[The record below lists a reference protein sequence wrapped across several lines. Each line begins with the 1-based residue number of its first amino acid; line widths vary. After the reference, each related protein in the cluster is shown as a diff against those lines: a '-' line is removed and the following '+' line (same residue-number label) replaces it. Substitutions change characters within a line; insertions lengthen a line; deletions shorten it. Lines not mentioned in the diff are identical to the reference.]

1 MEVLR
6 LKRVEVTATWRAEVT
21 AAQWSEGGSVG
32 LLVLLAV
39 HLLWD
44 RKASLQS
51 RWTHTQTDTQKDRL
65 SHTSETIFEDFATA
79 THFLFLN
86 SCYFGNTVH
95 LNVNSRYVEA

>member
-44 RKASLQS
+44 RKASLQKPS
-51 RWTHTQTDTQKDRL
+51 L
-65 SHTSETIFEDFATA
+65 
-79 THFLFLN
+79 HFLVWKWLLTDPDKEFWVIN
-86 SCYFGNTVH
+86 H
-95 LNVNSRYVEA
+95 LFQK